1 MNASDII
8 RELPKLSADERAAVR
23 RRLRELEEQDELL
36 ILHESAA
43 TLFREIDNREGNKR
57 TQDRE

>member
-1 MNASDII
+1 VNASDII

>member
-1 MNASDII
+1 VNASDII

-36 ILHESAA
+36 ILHQSAA
-43 TLFREIDNREGNKR
+43 ALFREIDNQEGNKR
-57 TQDRE
+57 KQDRE